1 MEEFR
6 KVSSWVTQQ
15 VNVKFG
21 NIPNIVNIANIP
33 NSNALIFIFRSWATT
48 WQKCSL
54 SLLVATRR
62 EGGDN
67 SFYLCEFFL
76 RRIHA
81 SKHQSTILKI
91 HLNRFPN
98 FCWTITC
105 LFHVWNTN
113 CLFLPDRPFSRA
125 MDCPLFFFWSKVD
138 LIIASLF
145 RWLQTDS
152 NCSAKLSENM
162 RTKGQDF
169 SGEKGHEGSIWLV
182 VNQWLVYLLL
192 WFMWMHRSTCML
204 E

>member
-15 VNVKFG
+15 VNVKFA

-33 NSNALIFIFRSWATT
+33 NSNALIFIFRSWATM
-48 WQKCSL
+48 WQKFSL
-54 SLLVATRR
+54 SLLVAMRR
-62 EGGDN
+62 EGGIN
-67 SFYLCEFFL
+67 SFYLCEFFSQAYPCFKAPKQN
-76 RRIHA
+76 IPIVGT
-81 SKHQSTILKI
+81 TILKI

-98 FCWTITC
+98 FRWTITC

-125 MDCPLFFFWSKVD
+125 MDCPLFVFWSKVD

-162 RTKGQDF
+162 NLTKGQDF
-169 SGEKGHEGSIWLV
+169 FRKKTTKAPLRA
-182 VNQWLVYLLL
+182 YD
-192 WFMWMHRSTCML
+192 
-204 E
+204 